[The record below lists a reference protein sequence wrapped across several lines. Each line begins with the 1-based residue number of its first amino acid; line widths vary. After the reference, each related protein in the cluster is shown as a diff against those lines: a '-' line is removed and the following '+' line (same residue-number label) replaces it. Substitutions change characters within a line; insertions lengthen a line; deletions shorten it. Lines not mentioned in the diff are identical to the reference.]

1 MITAILLAAGESK
14 RVPSENK
21 LIKSF
26 KGKPLINHILKS
38 LIKSKV
44 NKIVI
49 VLGCDHIKIKK
60 ILLKSKKITLTINKN
75 YKNGISSSI
84 KSDLKKITK
93 KNRGFMIT
101 HSDMPFIRLSHIN
114 KIYVS
119 LLKKDNLVHA
129 MKHKNRIGNP
139 IGFNISVL
147 DKLKKIKG
155 DVGAKYMVKRLEKD
169 TNFINVNSNIIFKDL
184 DLKKDFN

>member
-1 MITAILLAAGESK
+1 MISAILLAAGESK
-14 RVPSENK
+14 RIPLENK

-44 NKIVI
+44 NRIII
-49 VLGCDHIKIKK
+49 VLVYEHIKVKK
-60 ILLKSKKITLTINKN
+60 ILLKSKKIILIRNKN
-75 YKNGISSSI
+75 YKKGISSSI
-84 KSDLKKITK
+84 KYGLKKITK
-93 KNRGFMIT
+93 KNKGFMIT
-101 HSDMPFIRLSHIN
+101 HSDMPFIKLSHIN

-119 LLKKDNLVHA
+119 LLKKNNLVHV
-129 MKHKNRIGNP
+129 MKYKNRIGNP

-147 DKLKKIKG
+147 NKIKNIKG
-155 DVGAKYMVKRLEKD
+155 DIGAKYMVKRLKKN
-169 TNFINVNSNIIFKDL
+169 TNFIDVASNKIFKDF

>member
-1 MITAILLAAGESK
+1 MITAILLAAGKS
-14 RVPSENK
+14 RRIPSENK
-21 LIKSF
+21 LIKIF

-49 VLGCDHIKIKK
+49 VLGYDHIKIKK
-60 ILLKSKKITLTINKN
+60 LLLKSKKITLIINKN

-84 KSDLKKITK
+84 KSGLKKITR

-101 HSDMPFIRLSHIN
+101 HSDMPFIKLSHIN

-119 LLKKDNLVHA
+119 LLKNNNLVHA
-129 MKHKNRIGNP
+129 MKYKNRIGNP

-147 DKLKKIKG
+147 DRFKKIKG
-155 DVGAKYMVKRLEKD
+155 DIGAKYMVKRLKKD
-169 TNFINVNSNIIFKDL
+169 TKFIKVTSNKIFKDF